1 MYGAFCLVTSEHP
14 KLVPKLGAGQELIK
28 NNIAFLHQRYKT
40 VKVEDRMKFL
50 KVAFAILAALS
61 IIYMI
66 ALVINPKLD
75 AYLVSIETRDNAN
88 SLDEFEG
95 MIDGYILELH
105 FIIVNNNNT
114 TIQGYGV
121 FSRELS
127 KRSVKEINEDDVYPL
142 IIKQGESSV
151 YRIEYLFD
159 NEAEYRKCNLSSFT
173 VYSSRSFTS
182 PEIVEK
188 YPLLKWLFVFIGFG
202 FCDVR
207 NLH

>member
-1 MYGAFCLVTSEHP
+1 M
-14 KLVPKLGAGQELIK
+14 
-28 NNIAFLHQRYKT
+28 
-40 VKVEDRMKFL
+40 KVEDRMKFL
-50 KVAFAILAALS
+50 KVAFVILAALC

-75 AYLVSIETRDNAN
+75 AYLVSIETREEAN
-88 SLDEFEG
+88 SNDEYEG

-105 FIIVNNNNT
+105 FVVVNNNST

-127 KRSVKEINEDDVYPL
+127 KRSVKEINENDTYPL
-142 IIKQGESSV
+142 KIKQGESSV
-151 YRIEYLFD
+151 YRIEYLFT
-159 NEAEYRKCNLSSFT
+159 NEAEYKKCNLNSFI
-173 VYSSRSFTS
+173 VYSDRSFTA
-182 PEIVEK
+182 PKNVEK

-202 FCDVR
+202 FSEVR